1 MEPIEATVLKL
12 IFESS
17 EDSSLYDINE
27 ALNNIKKN
35 RQKIVFIKRELKNLK
50 RNIIDECYISL
61 YDYINEKYKLVMII
75 INLEFASIFVLT
87 LPMILASINYNLF
100 YVLVVYLLWGVVFL
114 FIYFVYFLLD

>member
-35 RQKIVFIKRELKNLK
+35 RQKILFIKRELKNLK
-50 RNIIDECYISL
+50 RNIIDKCYISL